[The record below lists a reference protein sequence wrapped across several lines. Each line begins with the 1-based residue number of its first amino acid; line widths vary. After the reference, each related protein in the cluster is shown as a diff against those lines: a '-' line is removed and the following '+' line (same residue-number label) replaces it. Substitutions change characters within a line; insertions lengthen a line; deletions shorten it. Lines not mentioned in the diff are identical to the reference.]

1 MKARMVVCFLVLAG
15 LLMGCS
21 ASKAVPTM
29 EPARDRPVNDSE
41 WAADE
46 AKSDISTVSGGA
58 PAAQEPSPSV
68 GETVT
73 RMIIY
78 NGEIALV
85 VEDTVAS
92 QEKITTLASE
102 WGGYISNASSYAY
115 EGGLTRITLTVR
127 VPAEKFNDA
136 MAALRAM
143 ALEISR
149 ENIGSQDVTQEYV
162 DLESRLKALEAKAA
176 RLEEL
181 MEQAEDTEAVL
192 AVYEQ
197 LSATQQEIEQTKG
210 RMQYLERMAAMA
222 TITVTL
228 TPDEMSR
235 PIEIAGWRPAGT
247 LKRAFEALI
256 NTFQFLVDALIWI
269 VIWVAP
275 VFAFIGLVLFGLI
288 KALGLI
294 FKRRKPKAP
303 VASEPPIK

>member
-1 MKARMVVCFLVLAG
+1 MKPKGILCLLVLAG
-15 LLMGCS
+15 VLMGCG
-21 ASKAVPTM
+21 AAAPQRAVETVIVEKAV
-29 EPARDRPVNDSE
+29 EVDGAREEAPGSWSGNVT
-41 WAADE
+41 DE
-46 AKSDISTVSGGA
+46 QG
-58 PAAQEPSPSV
+58 PSV

-85 VEDTVAS
+85 VQDTVAS
-92 QEKITTLASE
+92 QEKITTLASG

-115 EGGLTRITLTVR
+115 EGGLRRITLTLR
-127 VPAEKFNDA
+127 VPAEKFNEA

-143 ALEISR
+143 ALEISS
-149 ENIGSQDVTQEYV
+149 ESIGSEDVTQEYV
-162 DLESRLKALEAKAA
+162 DLESRLAALEAKAA

-210 RMQYLERMAAMA
+210 RMRYLKRTAAMA

-228 TPDEMSR
+228 TPDELSQ
-235 PIEIAGWRPAGT
+235 PIEIAGWRPGGT
-247 LKRAFEALI
+247 LKHAFEALI

-269 VIWVAP
+269 VVWVAP
-275 VFAFIGLVLFGLI
+275 VLAFIGLILFGFI
-288 KALGLI
+288 KLLGLL

-303 VASEPPIK
+303 VEPPAK